1 MKTRFRFTKTGS
13 IKYIGHLDCMRFF
26 QKALRRAKMDVAY
39 SQGFNPH
46 QIMSFASPLSV
57 GLTSDGEYIDI
68 EFVSLPSED
77 PTEVVRLLNEHM
89 TEELFVT
96 DMKILPEKTKTSM
109 ALLVAC
115 DYRIDLKKEECF
127 WKNMTKDSGK
137 PISEFSLKE
146 TFESFMKQPQIII
159 TKKTKKSEKE
169 MDIKPY
175 ILHYAFSAEEFER
188 KTKRTLPEMNNE
200 FDSEETLFLQL
211 TSGSSVN
218 IKPEHVL
225 EAFEHYVEA
234 TFDPYSYQI
243 HRLEMYFMDEEGES
257 SECLKDNLP

>member
-13 IKYIGHLDCMRFF
+13 IKFIGHLDCMRFF

-77 PTEVVRLLNEHM
+77 PNEVVNYLNTCM
-89 TEELFVT
+89 TDELFVT
-96 DMKILPEKTKTSM
+96 EMKVLPDKSKTSM
-109 ALLVAC
+109 ALLHAC
-115 DYRIDLKKEECF
+115 DYMITVKKEDRF
-127 WKNMTKDSGK
+127 WKNMENEGGGAAGE
-137 PISEFSLKE
+137 ISLPEM
-146 TFESFMKQPQIII
+146 FEAFMQQPQIII
-159 TKKTKKSEKE
+159 LKKTKKSEKE

-175 ILHYAFSAEEFER
+175 IQQYAFTRETFEE
-188 KTKRTLPEMNNE
+188 KTGEALPELHNE
-200 FDSEETLFLQL
+200 FDSEDCLFLQL
-211 TSGSSVN
+211 TSGSSIN

-225 EAFEHYVEA
+225 QAFEHYVQA
-234 TFDPYSYQI
+234 QFRPYSYQI
-243 HRLEMYFMDEEGES
+243 HRLQMYFMDEEGAA
-257 SECLKDNLP
+257 SE

>member
-13 IKYIGHLDCMRFF
+13 IKFIGHLDCMRFF

-77 PTEVVRLLNEHM
+77 PNEVVNYLNTCM
-89 TEELFVT
+89 TDELFVT
-96 DMKILPEKTKTSM
+96 EMKVLPDKSKTSM
-109 ALLVAC
+109 ALLHAC
-115 DYRIDLKKEECF
+115 DYMITVKKEDYF
-127 WKNMTKDSGK
+127 WQNMENKEGGAAG
-137 PISEFSLKE
+137 EFSLPE
-146 TFESFMKQPQIII
+146 MFEAFMQQPQIII
-159 TKKTKKSEKE
+159 LKKTKKSEKE

-175 ILHYAFSAEEFER
+175 IQQYAFTCETFEE
-188 KTKRTLPEMNNE
+188 KTGEALPELHNE
-200 FDSEETLFLQL
+200 FDSEDCLFLQL
-211 TSGSSVN
+211 TSGSSIN

-225 EAFEHYVEA
+225 QAFEHYVQA
-234 TFDPYSYQI
+234 QFRLYFYQI
-243 HRLEMYFMDEEGES
+243 HRLQMYFMDEEGAA
-257 SECLKDNLP
+257 SE